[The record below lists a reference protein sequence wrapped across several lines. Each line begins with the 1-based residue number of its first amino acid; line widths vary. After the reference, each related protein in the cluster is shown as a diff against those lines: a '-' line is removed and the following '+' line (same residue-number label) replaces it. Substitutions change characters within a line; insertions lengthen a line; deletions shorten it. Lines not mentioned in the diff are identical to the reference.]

1 VPFYNA
7 CEVCGPNV
15 GASGHAVGMRSVAFV
30 AALLGASGTVWQAVL
45 SLREL
50 GRQRREDVRLLEARD
65 DLRREVRFW
74 RSPFRWRRW
83 RAEVNEA
90 VTDDERDRLKE
101 LEGHLASWSLITAG
115 VLVGLLA
122 AVM

>member
-1 VPFYNA
+1 
-7 CEVCGPNV
+7 
-15 GASGHAVGMRSVAFV
+15 M
-30 AALLGASGTVWQAVL
+30 WQAVL

-74 RSPFRWRRW
+74 RSPLRWRRW
-83 RAEVNEA
+83 RKEVNDA
-90 VTDDERDRLKE
+90 VTVDELRRLKD

-115 VLVGLLA
+115 VLAGLVA
-122 AVM
+122 ANQ